1 MPNEY
6 FAYTNPRKGDTEAAD
21 GYNCGLMVCLNLRR
35 LMLKRKR
42 PTQVIDWNIQTNW
55 DQWRWQIITE
65 LAEDKI
71 KNSEDI

>member
-1 MPNEY
+1 
-6 FAYTNPRKGDTEAAD
+6 
-21 GYNCGLMVCLNLRR
+21 MVCLNLRR